1 MLCTVVFSL
10 RNCQNLVA
18 ESSRRGLELNSQLVA
33 VRQEEVAARLQAEE
47 AARQMESKAGQLQRV
62 TEDRDTILAE
72 V

>member
-1 MLCTVVFSL
+1 MVFSL

-33 VRQEEVAARLQAEE
+33 VRQEEGAARLQAEE
-47 AARQMESKAGQLQRV
+47 AVRQMESKAGQLQRV

-72 V
+72 VYR